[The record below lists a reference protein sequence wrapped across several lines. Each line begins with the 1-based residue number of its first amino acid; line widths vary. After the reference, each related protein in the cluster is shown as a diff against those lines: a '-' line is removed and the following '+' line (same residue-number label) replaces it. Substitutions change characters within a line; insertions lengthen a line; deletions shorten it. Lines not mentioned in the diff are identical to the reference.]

1 MSDKAKT
8 SMLLCAGLEPA
19 EQEKVERLD
28 GPISERLMRAGLN
41 ARICQGSGEGGQ
53 RVLSFCGPTGT
64 MASIS
69 ARDFLTASDED
80 AVAKI
85 ALEGKFK
92 MVVHYSLPGKETSTE
107 SPVFK
112 YLLVAEPS
120 VNKTFKVAIVDMNK
134 PGTPRAVQT
143 GAFSAKTD
151 DPETALLSGLA
162 RLNSHHDGL
171 RHVTGEVQPVTEP
184 A

>member
-1 MSDKAKT
+1 MSDKAKA

-64 MASIS
+64 VASIS
-69 ARDFLTASDED
+69 ARDFVTALDGD

-85 ALEGKFK
+85 ALAGRFK
-92 MVVHYSLPGKETSTE
+92 RVVHYYLPGKETSSE
-107 SPVFK
+107 SPAFK
-112 YLLVAEPS
+112 YLLTAEPGP
-120 VNKTFKVAIVDMNK
+120 NKTLYVAIVDMNR
-134 PGTPRAVQT
+134 PGTLRALKT
-143 GAFSAKTD
+143 GEFSAKTD

-171 RHVTGEVQPVTEP
+171 RHVTGEIQPVIEP
-184 A
+184 V